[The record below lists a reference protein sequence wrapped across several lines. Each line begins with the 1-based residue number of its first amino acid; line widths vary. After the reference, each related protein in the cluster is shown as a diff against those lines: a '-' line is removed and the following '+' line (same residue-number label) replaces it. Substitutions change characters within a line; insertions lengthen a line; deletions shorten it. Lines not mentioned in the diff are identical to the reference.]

1 MMIWIIQ
8 FSSNSNEIG
17 KYYSTSSIYQPF
29 EFILEG
35 MVYQKTPI
43 FFHRIRYCS
52 MTEKLI
58 KSEGGERFFVLVF
71 VFQLTIMVFWTSA
84 LRFMSRFVFCLLTIL
99 AKYNYTTLEWGLQ
112 LVVGL
117 YYITYYYSSSVYIYN
132 IQKNQY
138 FCCCL
143 LSRKRYF
150 SCFSE

>member
-1 MMIWIIQ
+1 MIWIIQ

-17 KYYSTSSIYQPF
+17 ECYSISSIYQPF

-35 MVYQKTPI
+35 VVYQKTPV

-117 YYITYYYSSSVYIYN
+117 YYITYYYSSNVCTFIIYRKINIFVAVY
-132 IQKNQY
+132 
-138 FCCCL
+138 
-143 LSRKRYF
+143 
-150 SCFSE
+150 

>member
-1 MMIWIIQ
+1 
-8 FSSNSNEIG
+8 
-17 KYYSTSSIYQPF
+17 
-29 EFILEG
+29 
-35 MVYQKTPI
+35 
-43 FFHRIRYCS
+43 

-132 IQKNQY
+132 MSEKSII
-138 FCCCL
+138 L
-143 LSRKRYF
+143 LLFTKSKEIF
-150 SCFSE
+150 FLFL